1 MSAVLDNQK
10 KTNFPRRWHK
20 PIDEVR
26 RLAGPIGAALTED
39 DLYRLDQAM
48 YAMAKAFVKQRVHV
62 DQLEQAG

>member
-1 MSAVLDNQK
+1 MIAALDNQK
-10 KTNFPRRWHK
+10 KTRAPRRWHK

-48 YAMAKAFVKQRVHV
+48 YAMARAFVKQQIKPRG
-62 DQLEQAG
+62 QG